1 MSELIPG
8 DNIELTRELWEQMLE
23 EFENGVDLRTSRRF
37 DYVLEGILEQLIA
50 NRGNLEIV
58 TREHYSEKQFGDSD
72 PLANQPRLF

>member
-58 TREHYSEKQFGDSD
+58 TRKHYSEKQFEEAD